1 MLPRGTGLHGSEL
14 SEGAKVEEK
23 NWESE
28 KSHWMMKEVV
38 KASAGTEVR
47 TIAGSGGTHRPSLG
61 RLR

>member
-1 MLPRGTGLHGSEL
+1 MLPRGTGLHSSEL
-14 SEGAKVEEK
+14 SEGAKVEE

-38 KASAGTEVR
+38 KESAGTEVR
-47 TIAGSGGTHRPSLG
+47 TIAGRGGTQRTSLG